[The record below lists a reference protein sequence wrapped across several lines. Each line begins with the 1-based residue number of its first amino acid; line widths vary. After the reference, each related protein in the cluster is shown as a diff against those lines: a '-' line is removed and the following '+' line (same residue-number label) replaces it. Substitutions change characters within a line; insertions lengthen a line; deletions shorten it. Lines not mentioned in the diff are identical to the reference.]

1 MSLCRPS
8 SKISNPV
15 KVIRNSRK
23 KRASTI
29 RVNTVNARHL
39 TLEFVNDAY
48 QSAPTKDVT
57 ANSYENKDTA
67 TTAAMSA
74 VIKNESFVGVE
85 NILTVIAEDIT
96 KL

>member
-1 MSLCRPS
+1 VSLCRPS
-8 SKISNPV
+8 SQLSNPV

-29 RVNTVNARHL
+29 RVNTVNVRHL
-39 TLEFVNDAY
+39 TLEFADGAY

-57 ANSYENKDTA
+57 ANSCENKDTA

-74 VIKNESFVGVE
+74 VIKNKSFE
-85 NILTVIAEDIT
+85 NILTITAENNT